1 MKYSSCPRLYS
12 KQKTW
17 GGGAG
22 HSAAPGRKAACS
34 TPASAGAR
42 WHLTDWIQAV
52 LRTLNLKTIQML
64 LGAAYYI
71 IKNLEDLFTRL

>member
-17 GGGAG
+17 GGAG